1 MIRQSYAATRIFLH
15 ILAGIVLLVL
25 TGSLWNNKTQVVK
38 ATKQWWL
45 RRIIHLLG
53 IEIQTHGTP
62 PRPTN
67 GRGILFVS
75 NHVSWV
81 DIPLIGGLSQLN
93 FLSKA
98 EVRNWPL
105 IGKLA
110 EGTGTLFIQR
120 GSGDA
125 ERMTNSIAE
134 YLNEG
139 RSVLFF
145 PEGTTSNGR
154 NVRKFHGKLFKTAL
168 HTDVSLCPIAI
179 HYHVANTDHN
189 PVAFIGDDEFTTHL
203 WSMLKHRNIIAT
215 VEFLPVRKAK
225 TENLEEFVRSVQ
237 REVSHSVSTLN
248 ASYGVNTNIRWP
260 DASTPADPR
269 DEAASF

>member
-1 MIRQSYAATRIFLH
+1 MIRQCYAAARIFLH

-25 TGSLWNNKTQVVK
+25 TGSLWNNKTQIVK

-45 RRIIHLLG
+45 RRIIHLLD
-53 IEIQTHGTP
+53 IEIQTRGTVP
-62 PRPTN
+62 HPAD
-67 GRGILFVS
+67 GRGILFIS

-81 DIPLIGGLSQLN
+81 DIPLIGGLSRLN

-98 EVRNWPL
+98 EVRSWPL

-110 EGTGTLFIQR
+110 EGTTSD
-120 GSGDA
+120 GS
-125 ERMTNSIAE
+125 
-134 YLNEG
+134 
-139 RSVLFF
+139 
-145 PEGTTSNGR
+145 

-168 HTDVSLCPIAI
+168 HTDVNLCPIAI
-179 HYHVANTDHN
+179 HYQVADTDHN

-215 VEFLPVRKAK
+215 VEFLPVREAK

-237 REVSHSVSTLN
+237 REVSHTVSILN
-248 ASYGVNTNIRWP
+248 ASYGLNTNIRWP